1 MDNQKNSFNSAHKKI
16 IEAIHTDSWP
26 FQGIKEHNLGMAT
39 TKKAPVKKSAA
50 KAPAKA
56 QEIQPIYQQSRI
68 DWRSLYLYAVCLITL
83 MVCLFSLVS
92 LIRSGVNVAY
102 PDPAY
107 VDPYATKPQVD
118 SVVIA
123 AQVKDQNQR
132 QAVKS
137 AIDAVTT
144 LIIAG
149 PLYVYHW
156 RLARK

>member
-1 MDNQKNSFNSAHKKI
+1 
-16 IEAIHTDSWP
+16 
-26 FQGIKEHNLGMAT
+26 MAT
-39 TKKAPVKKSAA
+39 TKKAPVKQAPVKKATA

-56 QEIQPIYQQSRI
+56 QVIQPIYQQSRI

-92 LIRSGVNVAY
+92 FIRSGVNVAY

-107 VDPYATKPQVD
+107 VDPYATAPKVD
-118 SVVIA
+118 SAVIA
-123 AQVKDQNQR
+123 EQVKDQNQR

-137 AIDAVTT
+137 MIDAVTT

>member
-1 MDNQKNSFNSAHKKI
+1 VS
-16 IEAIHTDSWP
+16 
-26 FQGIKEHNLGMAT
+26 MAT
-39 TKKAPVKKSAA
+39 TKKASAVKKAVA
-50 KAPAKA
+50 KSPAKA
-56 QEIQPIYQQSRI
+56 QIIQPIYQQPRI

-107 VDPYATKPQVD
+107 VDPYATKPQVN
-118 SVVIA
+118 SAEIA
-123 AQVKDQNQR
+123 AQLEDQNQR
-132 QAVKS
+132 QAIKS

>member
-1 MDNQKNSFNSAHKKI
+1 
-16 IEAIHTDSWP
+16 
-26 FQGIKEHNLGMAT
+26 MAT
-39 TKKAPVKKSAA
+39 TKKAPVRKKAVT

-56 QEIQPIYQQSRI
+56 PVIQPIYEQPKI

-92 LIRSGVNVAY
+92 VIRSGVNIAY

-107 VDPYATKPQVD
+107 IDPYAAEPKVN
-118 SVVIA
+118 SAAVA
-123 AQVKDQNQR
+123 AQLKDQNQR

-137 AIDAVTT
+137 MIDALTT

-149 PLYVYHW
+149 PLYLYHW

>member
-1 MDNQKNSFNSAHKKI
+1 
-16 IEAIHTDSWP
+16 
-26 FQGIKEHNLGMAT
+26 MAT
-39 TKKAPVKKSAA
+39 TKKATVKKAAA
-50 KAPAKA
+50 KTPAKA
-56 QEIQPIYQQSRI
+56 QLIQPIYQQPKI

-92 LIRSGVNVAY
+92 LIRSGVNVVY

-107 VDPYATKPQVD
+107 VDPYNPTPKVNSAA
-118 SVVIA
+118 IA
-123 AQVKDQNQR
+123 AQLQDQNQR

-137 AIDAVTT
+137 MIDALTT

-156 RLARK
+156 RLTRK

>member
-1 MDNQKNSFNSAHKKI
+1 
-16 IEAIHTDSWP
+16 
-26 FQGIKEHNLGMAT
+26 MAT
-39 TKKAPVKKSAA
+39 TKKAPAVKQAPAA
-50 KAPAKA
+50 KKASAKS
-56 QEIQPIYQQSRI
+56 QLIEPVYQQPRI

-92 LIRSGVNVAY
+92 LIRSGINAVY

-107 VDPYATKPQVD
+107 VDPYATKPQVN
-118 SVVIA
+118 SAVIA

-132 QAVKS
+132 QAIKS
-137 AIDAVTT
+137 MVDAVTT
-144 LIIAG
+144 LVIAG

>member
-1 MDNQKNSFNSAHKKI
+1 
-16 IEAIHTDSWP
+16 
-26 FQGIKEHNLGMAT
+26 MAT
-39 TKKAPVKKSAA
+39 TKKAAVKKAAVKKAAVKKAAA
-50 KAPAKA
+50 KAPAKV
-56 QEIQPIYQQSRI
+56 QFNQPIYQQPKI

-107 VDPYATKPQVD
+107 VDPYNPAPKVD
-118 SVVIA
+118 SAVIS
-123 AQVKDQNQR
+123 AQLEDQNQR

-137 AIDAVTT
+137 AIDALTT

-156 RLARK
+156 RLTRK

>member
-1 MDNQKNSFNSAHKKI
+1 MKR
-16 IEAIHTDSWP
+16 IEANCADLAHILWFT
-26 FQGIKEHNLGMAT
+26 EHNLDMAT
-39 TKKAPVKKSAA
+39 TKKAPAVKKSAA
-50 KAPAKA
+50 KAKAPAKA
-56 QEIQPIYQQSRI
+56 QVIQPIYQQPKI

-107 VDPYATKPQVD
+107 IDPYNPAPKVD
-118 SVVIA
+118 SAVIA
-123 AQVKDQNQR
+123 AQLKDQNQR

-137 AIDAVTT
+137 MIDAVTT

>member
-1 MDNQKNSFNSAHKKI
+1 
-16 IEAIHTDSWP
+16 
-26 FQGIKEHNLGMAT
+26 MAT
-39 TKKAPVKKSAA
+39 TKKAPVKKAVA
-50 KAPAKA
+50 KVPAKA
-56 QEIQPIYQQSRI
+56 QVIQPIYQQSRI

-102 PDPAY
+102 PDPAD
-107 VDPYATKPQVD
+107 VDPYATAPKVD
-118 SVVIA
+118 SAVIA
-123 AQVKDQNQR
+123 EQVKDQNQR

>member
-1 MDNQKNSFNSAHKKI
+1 
-16 IEAIHTDSWP
+16 
-26 FQGIKEHNLGMAT
+26 MAT
-39 TKKAPVKKSAA
+39 TKKAPVKKAPVKKATA

-56 QEIQPIYQQSRI
+56 QVIQPIYQQSRI

-92 LIRSGVNVAY
+92 FIRSGVNVAY

-107 VDPYATKPQVD
+107 VDPYATAPKVD
-118 SVVIA
+118 SAVIA
-123 AQVKDQNQR
+123 EQVKDQNQR

-137 AIDAVTT
+137 MIDAVTT

>member
-1 MDNQKNSFNSAHKKI
+1 MDDEKNGFNSAHVKI
-16 IEAIHTDSWP
+16 IEAIHADSWL
-26 FQGIKEHNLGMAT
+26 FQGTKEHNLGMAT
-39 TKKAPVKKSAA
+39 TKRAPVKKSAA

-56 QEIQPIYQQSRI
+56 QVIQPIYQQSKI

-107 VDPYATKPQVD
+107 VDPYATAPKVD
-118 SVVIA
+118 SAVIA
-123 AQVKDQNQR
+123 EQVKDQNQR

>member
-1 MDNQKNSFNSAHKKI
+1 
-16 IEAIHTDSWP
+16 
-26 FQGIKEHNLGMAT
+26 MAT
-39 TKKAPVKKSAA
+39 TKKAPVRKKAVT

-56 QEIQPIYQQSRI
+56 PVIQPIYEQPKI

-92 LIRSGVNVAY
+92 LIRSGVNIAY

-107 VDPYATKPQVD
+107 IDPYATEPKVN
-118 SVVIA
+118 SEVMA
-123 AQVKDQNQR
+123 AQLKDQNQR

-137 AIDAVTT
+137 MIDALTT

-149 PLYVYHW
+149 PLYLYHW

>member
-1 MDNQKNSFNSAHKKI
+1 
-16 IEAIHTDSWP
+16 
-26 FQGIKEHNLGMAT
+26 MAT
-39 TKKAPVKKSAA
+39 TKKAPVKKATA

-56 QEIQPIYQQSRI
+56 QVIQPIYQQSRI

-107 VDPYATKPQVD
+107 VDPYAAAPKVD
-118 SVVIA
+118 STTIA
-123 AQVKDQNQR
+123 EQVKDQNQR

-137 AIDAVTT
+137 MIDAVTT

>member
-1 MDNQKNSFNSAHKKI
+1 
-16 IEAIHTDSWP
+16 
-26 FQGIKEHNLGMAT
+26 MAT
-39 TKKAPVKKSAA
+39 TKKAPVRKKAVT

-56 QEIQPIYQQSRI
+56 PVIQPIYEQPKI

-92 LIRSGVNVAY
+92 VIRSGVNIAY

-107 VDPYATKPQVD
+107 IDPYATEPKVN
-118 SVVIA
+118 SAAVA
-123 AQVKDQNQR
+123 AQLKDQNQR

-137 AIDAVTT
+137 MIDALTT

-149 PLYVYHW
+149 PLYLYHW

>member
-1 MDNQKNSFNSAHKKI
+1 
-16 IEAIHTDSWP
+16 
-26 FQGIKEHNLGMAT
+26 MAT
-39 TKKAPVKKSAA
+39 TKKAPVRKKSAA

-56 QEIQPIYQQSRI
+56 QVIQPIYEQPKI

-92 LIRSGVNVAY
+92 LIRSGVNIAY

-107 VDPYATKPQVD
+107 IDPYATEPKVN
-118 SVVIA
+118 SAAVA
-123 AQVKDQNQR
+123 AQLKDQNQR

-137 AIDAVTT
+137 MIDALTT

>member
-1 MDNQKNSFNSAHKKI
+1 
-16 IEAIHTDSWP
+16 
-26 FQGIKEHNLGMAT
+26 MAT
-39 TKKAPVKKSAA
+39 TKKAAVKKAAA

-56 QEIQPIYQQSRI
+56 RLVQPIYEQPKI

-107 VDPYATKPQVD
+107 VDPYATAPKVD
-118 SVVIA
+118 SAVMA
-123 AQVKDQNQR
+123 AQLKDQNQR

-137 AIDAVTT
+137 MIDALTT

-149 PLYVYHW
+149 PLYLYHW

>member
-1 MDNQKNSFNSAHKKI
+1 
-16 IEAIHTDSWP
+16 
-26 FQGIKEHNLGMAT
+26 MAT
-39 TKKAPVKKSAA
+39 TKKAPAVKKASAVK

-56 QEIQPIYQQSRI
+56 QLIEPTYQQPRI

-92 LIRSGVNVAY
+92 LIRSGINAVY

-107 VDPYATKPQVD
+107 VDPYATAPKVN
-118 SVVIA
+118 SAAIA

-132 QAVKS
+132 QAIKS
-137 AIDAVTT
+137 MVDAVTT
-144 LIIAG
+144 LVIAG
-149 PLYVYHW
+149 PLYIYHW

>member
-1 MDNQKNSFNSAHKKI
+1 MDDEKNGFNSAHVKI
-16 IEAIHTDSWP
+16 IEAIHADSWL
-26 FQGIKEHNLGMAT
+26 FQRTKEHNLGMAT

-56 QEIQPIYQQSRI
+56 QVIQPIYQQSRI

-118 SVVIA
+118 SAVIA
-123 AQVKDQNQR
+123 AQVKEQNQR

>member
-1 MDNQKNSFNSAHKKI
+1 
-16 IEAIHTDSWP
+16 
-26 FQGIKEHNLGMAT
+26 MAT
-39 TKKAPVKKSAA
+39 TKKAPVKKAVA
-50 KAPAKA
+50 KVPAKA
-56 QEIQPIYQQSRI
+56 QVIQPIYQQSRI

-107 VDPYATKPQVD
+107 VDPSATAPTVD
-118 SVVIA
+118 SAVIA
-123 AQVKDQNQR
+123 EQVKDQNQR

-137 AIDAVTT
+137 MIDAVTT

>member
-1 MDNQKNSFNSAHKKI
+1 
-16 IEAIHTDSWP
+16 
-26 FQGIKEHNLGMAT
+26 MAT
-39 TKKAPVKKSAA
+39 TKKAPAVKKAVA

-56 QEIQPIYQQSRI
+56 QLIQPIYQQSRI

-92 LIRSGVNVAY
+92 LIRSGINVAY

-107 VDPYATKPQVD
+107 VDPYATAPKVD
-118 SVVIA
+118 SAVIA
-123 AQVKDQNQR
+123 AQLKDQNQR

-137 AIDAVTT
+137 MIDALTT

-156 RLARK
+156 RLTRK

>member
-1 MDNQKNSFNSAHKKI
+1 VKRIELSSADLRLI
-16 IEAIHTDSWP
+16 LLIR
-26 FQGIKEHNLGMAT
+26 EHNLIMAT
-39 TKKAPVKKSAA
+39 TKKAVVKKAAA

-56 QEIQPIYQQSRI
+56 RLVQPIYEQPKI

-107 VDPYATKPQVD
+107 VDPYATAPKVN
-118 SVVIA
+118 SAVVA
-123 AQVKDQNQR
+123 AQLKDQNQR

-137 AIDAVTT
+137 MIDALTT

-149 PLYVYHW
+149 PLYLYHW

>member
-1 MDNQKNSFNSAHKKI
+1 
-16 IEAIHTDSWP
+16 
-26 FQGIKEHNLGMAT
+26 MAT
-39 TKKAPVKKSAA
+39 TKKAVVKKAAA

-56 QEIQPIYQQSRI
+56 RIIQPIYEQPKI

-92 LIRSGVNVAY
+92 LIRSGVNIAY

-107 VDPYATKPQVD
+107 IDPYATEPKVN
-118 SVVIA
+118 SEVMA
-123 AQVKDQNQR
+123 AQLKDQNQR

-137 AIDAVTT
+137 MIDALTT

-149 PLYVYHW
+149 PLYLYHW

>member
-1 MDNQKNSFNSAHKKI
+1 
-16 IEAIHTDSWP
+16 
-26 FQGIKEHNLGMAT
+26 MAT
-39 TKKAPVKKSAA
+39 TKKSAVKKAVA

-56 QEIQPIYQQSRI
+56 QLIQPIYQQSRI

-92 LIRSGVNVAY
+92 LIRSGINVAY

-107 VDPYATKPQVD
+107 VDPYNPAPKVN
-118 SVVIA
+118 SAAVA
-123 AQVKDQNQR
+123 AQLEDQNQR
-132 QAVKS
+132 QALKS
-137 AIDAVTT
+137 MIDALTT
-144 LIIAG
+144 LIITG

>member
-1 MDNQKNSFNSAHKKI
+1 
-16 IEAIHTDSWP
+16 
-26 FQGIKEHNLGMAT
+26 MAT
-39 TKKAPVKKSAA
+39 TKKAAVKKAAA

-56 QEIQPIYQQSRI
+56 QLIQPIYQQPKI

-92 LIRSGVNVAY
+92 LIRSGINVAY

-107 VDPYATKPQVD
+107 VDPYATAPKVD
-118 SVVIA
+118 SAVIA
-123 AQVKDQNQR
+123 AQLKDQNQR

-137 AIDAVTT
+137 MIDALTT

>member
-1 MDNQKNSFNSAHKKI
+1 
-16 IEAIHTDSWP
+16 
-26 FQGIKEHNLGMAT
+26 MAT
-39 TKKAPVKKSAA
+39 TKKAPVRKKAVT

-56 QEIQPIYQQSRI
+56 PVVQPIYEQPKI

-92 LIRSGVNVAY
+92 LIRSGVNIAY

-107 VDPYATKPQVD
+107 IDPYATEPKVN
-118 SVVIA
+118 SAAVA
-123 AQVKDQNQR
+123 AQLKDQNQR

-137 AIDAVTT
+137 MIDALTT

-149 PLYVYHW
+149 PLYLYHW

>member
-1 MDNQKNSFNSAHKKI
+1 
-16 IEAIHTDSWP
+16 
-26 FQGIKEHNLGMAT
+26 MAT
-39 TKKAPVKKSAA
+39 TKKASVKKVAAMAPVKSQLTE
-50 KAPAKA
+50 PIP
-56 QEIQPIYQQSRI
+56 QQPRI

-92 LIRSGVNVAY
+92 LIRSGVNVVY

-107 VDPYATKPQVD
+107 VDPYASAPKVD
-118 SVVIA
+118 SAVVA

-137 AIDAVTT
+137 MIDAVTT

-156 RLARK
+156 RLVRK

>member
-1 MDNQKNSFNSAHKKI
+1 
-16 IEAIHTDSWP
+16 
-26 FQGIKEHNLGMAT
+26 MAT

-50 KAPAKA
+50 KVPAKA
-56 QEIQPIYQQSRI
+56 QVIQPIYQQSKI

-92 LIRSGVNVAY
+92 LIRSGVNVAF

-118 SVVIA
+118 SALIA
-123 AQVKDQNQR
+123 EQVKDQNQR

-156 RLARK
+156 RLACK

>member
-1 MDNQKNSFNSAHKKI
+1 
-16 IEAIHTDSWP
+16 
-26 FQGIKEHNLGMAT
+26 MAT
-39 TKKAPVKKSAA
+39 TKKAPAVKKAAA

-56 QEIQPIYQQSRI
+56 QLVQPIYQQSRI

-92 LIRSGVNVAY
+92 FIRSGVNVAY

-107 VDPYATKPQVD
+107 VDPYNPTPKVNSAD
-118 SVVIA
+118 IA
-123 AQVKDQNQR
+123 AQLKDQNQR
-132 QAVKS
+132 QAVKGM
-137 AIDAVTT
+137 IDAVTT

>member
-1 MDNQKNSFNSAHKKI
+1 
-16 IEAIHTDSWP
+16 
-26 FQGIKEHNLGMAT
+26 MAT
-39 TKKAPVKKSAA
+39 TKKAAVKKAAA

-56 QEIQPIYQQSRI
+56 QLVQPIYQQSRI

-92 LIRSGVNVAY
+92 FIRSGVNVAY

-107 VDPYATKPQVD
+107 VDPYNPAPKVNAAD
-118 SVVIA
+118 IA
-123 AQVKDQNQR
+123 AQLKDQNQR

-137 AIDAVTT
+137 IIDALTT

>member
-1 MDNQKNSFNSAHKKI
+1 
-16 IEAIHTDSWP
+16 
-26 FQGIKEHNLGMAT
+26 MAT
-39 TKKAPVKKSAA
+39 TKKAVVKKAAA

-56 QEIQPIYQQSRI
+56 RLVQPIYEQPKI

-107 VDPYATKPQVD
+107 VDPYATAPKVN
-118 SVVIA
+118 SAVVA
-123 AQVKDQNQR
+123 AQLKDQNQR

-137 AIDAVTT
+137 MIDSLTT

-149 PLYVYHW
+149 PLYLYHW

>member
-1 MDNQKNSFNSAHKKI
+1 MDDEKNGFNSAHVKI
-16 IEAIHTDSWP
+16 IEAIHADSWL
-26 FQGIKEHNLGMAT
+26 FQGTKEHNLGMAT
-39 TKKAPVKKSAA
+39 TKRAPVKKSAA

-56 QEIQPIYQQSRI
+56 QVIQPIYQQSKI
-68 DWRSLYLYAVCLITL
+68 DWRSLYLHAVCLITL

-107 VDPYATKPQVD
+107 VDPYATAPKVD
-118 SVVIA
+118 SAVIA
-123 AQVKDQNQR
+123 EQVKDQNQR

>member
-1 MDNQKNSFNSAHKKI
+1 
-16 IEAIHTDSWP
+16 
-26 FQGIKEHNLGMAT
+26 MAT
-39 TKKAPVKKSAA
+39 TKKAPVRKSAA
-50 KAPAKA
+50 KVPAKA
-56 QEIQPIYQQSRI
+56 QVIQPIYEQPRI

-92 LIRSGVNVAY
+92 LIRNGVNVVY

-107 VDPYATKPQVD
+107 VDPYASAPKVD
-118 SVVIA
+118 SAVVA
-123 AQVKDQNQR
+123 DQVKDQNQR

-137 AIDAVTT
+137 MIDAVTT